1 MKGADIVS
9 EMSRGKVVFSF
20 EKRARGRWATIG
32 ETKPFVIS
40 SFPLSHL
47 AAAAHGGVATA

>member
-47 AAAAHGGVATA
+47 AAAANGGVATA